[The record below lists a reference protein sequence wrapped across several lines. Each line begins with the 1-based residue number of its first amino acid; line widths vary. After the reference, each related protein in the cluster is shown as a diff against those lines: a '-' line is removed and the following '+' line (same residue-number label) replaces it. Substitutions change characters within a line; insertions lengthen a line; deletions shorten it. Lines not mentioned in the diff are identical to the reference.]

1 MALGWAAEQRC
12 ADAEE
17 RGRVG
22 GKKKT
27 KNGADEQQLVVLR
40 SELLANLRQ
49 TYSRPSTVARERTGV
64 PGTGAGVSPP
74 CGARGIVGRVPPAPS
89 A

>member
-1 MALGWAAEQRC
+1 MALGWTAEQRC

-27 KNGADEQQLVVLR
+27 KNGADEQQLVALR
-40 SELLANLRQ
+40 SELLAK
-49 TYSRPSTVARERTGV
+49 SAADVF
-64 PGTGAGVSPP
+64 
-74 CGARGIVGRVPPAPS
+74 APKHS
-89 A
+89 GP